1 MAGGAKAI
9 DRLVEAFSRLPG
21 IGSKTAS
28 RLAYYLLRADE
39 QDALS
44 LAEALTAL
52 RRDTVRCSVCC
63 NISETDPCE
72 VCSDAS
78 RDAGVICVVEEPLDV
93 AAIERTGQYHGLFH
107 VLHGHISPMDRIGP
121 EDLCIDQLMH
131 RVGEGGVREVI
142 LATNP
147 TMEGDATARYLADLL
162 RSRGGTVSR
171 LALGLPRGGDLEY
184 ADEVTLA
191 EALAGRR
198 PLQ

>member
-21 IGSKTAS
+21 IGTKTAS

-39 QDALS
+39 QDSLA

-52 RRDTVRCSVCC
+52 HRDTVRCSVCC
-63 NISETDPCE
+63 NISEADPCE

-78 RDAGVICVVEEPLDV
+78 RDTGVICVVEEPLDV
-93 AAIERTGQYHGLFH
+93 GAIERTGQYHGLFH

-121 EDLCIDQLMH
+121 EDLCIGELMQ
-131 RVGEGGVREVI
+131 RVDGGGVREVI

-147 TMEGDATARYLADLL
+147 TMEGDATARYLADRV
-162 RSRGGTVSR
+162 RSEGVTVSR